1 MIKIVPMAF
10 SQVITIYSYF
20 TGMLRAVGQLNKN
33 QVHKYELLVFNYIE
47 LELLVF
53 TDIENEQLVF
63 NDIEGAARI

>member
-1 MIKIVPMAF
+1 MQFML
-10 SQVITIYSYF
+10 IYVLS
-20 TGMLRAVGQLNKN
+20 VGQLNKN